1 MSQRSSCID
10 LIFTNQR
17 DVSVNSGVLDSVNW
31 ERLLDKND
39 LNSQVIRLNE
49 NILNVFQNYVPQ

>member
-39 LNSQVIRLNE
+39 LNSQVITLNE